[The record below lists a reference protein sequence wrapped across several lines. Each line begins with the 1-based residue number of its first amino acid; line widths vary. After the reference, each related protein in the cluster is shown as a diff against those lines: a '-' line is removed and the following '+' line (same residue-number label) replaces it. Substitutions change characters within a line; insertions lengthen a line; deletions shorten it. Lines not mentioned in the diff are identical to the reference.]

1 MWFSNNLVEPRESK
15 ISTELFNNW
24 LFKYNINFCIP
35 ILGVFQKDSC
45 LSSSRRELYYVTV
58 TVINQDHLKSIMFST
73 KRPRPRDQTIEL
85 TEIDN
90 FSVGVPKKYYPFKRS
105 VSVFCF

>member
-24 LFKYNINFCIP
+24 LFKYNINFCIS

-45 LSSSRRELYYVTV
+45 LYCVTV

-90 FSVGVPKKYYPFKRS
+90 FSVGVPKKYYPFKRP